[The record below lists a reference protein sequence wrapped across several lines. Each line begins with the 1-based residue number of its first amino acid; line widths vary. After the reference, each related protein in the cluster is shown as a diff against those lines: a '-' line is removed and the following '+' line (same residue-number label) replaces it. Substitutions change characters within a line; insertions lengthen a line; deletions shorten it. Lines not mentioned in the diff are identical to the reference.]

1 MVSKRNQSSE
11 IESQP
16 FQAASLNKNLNAFGF
31 STPQI
36 LLANGSFLKVLEVVR
51 IVPGKRLV
59 CRCLW
64 NGVNV
69 YAKVFIGRNAKRY
82 AERDAVGVKF
92 LSRSGIKTP
101 ALLLNVELL
110 DLSGQVLI
118 FAEVIGGINAEQAYQ
133 NSSDFYLTAKK
144 LVAELALHHQF
155 NLIQTDLYLK
165 NFLVDGNDIYTLD
178 GDGIRHYPK
187 LTKSK
192 ALSNLAVLLSKFDV
206 LEIEAWLPELIK
218 LYADARGWAITPD
231 LNDVRAMINRQR
243 IRVASHFADK
253 KVFRQCTDVAVYNNP
268 LYFVAVARHF
278 DLKQL
283 PISIEACD
291 ALIDSGLRLKSGN
304 TCTVSLT
311 SVEGVAVVVKRYNIK
326 SFFHGVSRAFRQTRA
341 AASWANAYR
350 LNILGIL
357 TPKPI
362 VLIEKRFFGLRG
374 KAYFLSEFV
383 DAPDVKSFFEQIKN
397 KNTEAAAIKEIAK
410 LFYRLYLLKLSHGDL
425 KYSNI
430 KMLDGNPCLIDLDSL
445 RQHQWGYFALKGHVQ
460 DLRRFM
466 RNWQDQPTLY
476 NTFIKEFSAV
486 YADHQA
492 LRLAGL
498 IN

>member
-1 MVSKRNQSSE
+1 MVSKRNHGAA
-11 IESQP
+11 IDNQP
-16 FQAASLNKNLNAFGF
+16 FQAASLNTHLNSFGF
-31 STPQI
+31 SRPQI
-36 LLANGSFLKVLEVVR
+36 SLANGSCLKVLEVVR
-51 IVPGKRLV
+51 IIPNKRLV

-64 NGVNV
+64 NGAKV
-69 YAKVFIGRNAKRY
+69 YAKIFVGDHAKRY
-82 AERDAVGVKF
+82 AERDALGVQL
-92 LSRSGIKTP
+92 LSQARIKTP

-110 DLSGQVLI
+110 DFSGQALI
-118 FAEVIGGINAEQAYQ
+118 FSEVSGGINSEQAYR
-133 NSSDFYLTAKK
+133 NSSDFYPTAQQ
-144 LVAELALHHQF
+144 LIAELALHHQF

-165 NFLVDGNDIYTLD
+165 NFLVDGDDIYTLD

-192 ALSNLAVLLSKFDV
+192 ALANLAVLLSKFDV
-206 LEIEAWLPELIK
+206 LEIEAWLPGLLK
-218 LYADARGWAITPD
+218 VYADARRWKALPNID
-231 LNDVRAMINRQR
+231 DVRKMINRHR
-243 IRVASHFADK
+243 ISVASHYADK

-268 LYFVAVARHF
+268 RYFEAIARNLG
-278 DLKQL
+278 LKQL
-283 PISIEACD
+283 PINIDACD
-291 ALIDSGLRLKSGN
+291 EFIASGVPLKSGN
-304 TCTVSLT
+304 TCTVSLAT
-311 SVEGVAVVVKRYNIK
+311 FEGFSVVVKRYNIK
-326 SFFHGVSRAFRQTRA
+326 SFWHGVSRAFRQTRA
-341 AASWANAYR
+341 AKSWANAYR
-350 LNILGIL
+350 LNILGIS

-362 VLIEKRFFGLRG
+362 ALVEKRFFGLRE
-374 KAYFLSEFV
+374 KAYFFSEFI

-397 KNTEAAAIKEIAK
+397 KNTEVAAIKEIAR

-445 RQHQWGYFALKGHVQ
+445 RQHQWTYFALKGHVH

>member
-1 MVSKRNQSSE
+1 MVSKRNQSSG
-11 IESQP
+11 IDSQP
-16 FQAASLNKNLNAFGF
+16 FQAASLNKSLNAFGF
-31 STPQI
+31 STPEI
-36 LLANGSFLKVLEVVR
+36 SLANGSFLKVLEVVR
-51 IVPGKRLV
+51 IVPDKRLV

-69 YAKVFIGRNAKRY
+69 YAKVFTGRYFKRY

-92 LSRSGIKTP
+92 LSKSGIKTP

-110 DLSGQVLI
+110 DFPGQALI
-118 FAEVIGGINAEQAYQ
+118 FAEVFSGINAEQAYQ

-155 NLIQTDLYLK
+155 NIIQTDLYLK
-165 NFLVDGNDIYTLD
+165 NFLVDGDDIYTLD
-178 GDGIRHYPK
+178 GDGIRNYKK
-187 LTKSK
+187 LNKSI
-192 ALSNLAVLLSKFDV
+192 ALDNLAVLLSKFDV
-206 LEIEAWLPELIK
+206 LEIEAWLPTLLK
-218 LYADARGWAITPD
+218 LYAGARGWKISPNLD
-231 LNDVRAMINRQR
+231 YLREMIDRHR
-243 IRVASHFADK
+243 TRVASHYADK
-253 KVFRQCTDVAVYNNP
+253 KVFRQCTDVAVYHNP
-268 LYFVAVARHF
+268 LYFEAVARRF
-278 DLKQL
+278 GLKQ

-291 ALIDSGLRLKSGN
+291 ALIDLGIRLKSGN
-304 TCTVSLT
+304 TCTVSLAT
-311 SVEGVAVVVKRYNIK
+311 IEGVSVVVKRYNIK
-326 SFFHGVSRAFRQTRA
+326 SFWHGVGRAFRQTRA

-362 VLIEKRFFGLRG
+362 ALIEKRFFGLRG
-374 KAYFLSEFV
+374 KAYFLSEFI

-397 KNTEAAAIKEIAK
+397 KNTETAAIKEIAK
-410 LFYRLYLLKLSHGDL
+410 LFYQLYLLKLSHGDL

-445 RQHQWGYFALKGHVQ
+445 RQHQWTYFALNGHVH

>member
-1 MVSKRNQSSE
+1 MNIDFDTLIKKSRHSFELSLSDSSVLE
-11 IESQP
+11 IQ
-16 FQAASLNKNLNAFGF
+16 
-31 STPQI
+31 
-36 LLANGSFLKVLEVVR
+36 EVVR
-51 IVPGKRLV
+51 YLPAKRLV
-59 CRCLW
+59 VKAVW
-64 NGVNV
+64 NMRHV
-69 YAKVFIGRNAKRY
+69 YAKIFVGKNFSKYAGR
-82 AERDAVGVKF
+82 DQQGVLLLEKF
-92 LSRSGIKTP
+92 KILTP
-101 ALLLNVELL
+101 ALLFVGELA
-110 DLSGQVLI
+110 GGKGGVLI
-118 FAEVIGGINAEQAYQ
+118 FEEIAGSANAEFYSQH
-133 NSSDFYLTAKK
+133 NSSSHMFVAKQ
-144 LVAELALHHQF
+144 VIRTLAKHH
-155 NLIQTDLYLK
+155 NNKIIQTDLYLK
-165 NFLVDGNDIYTLD
+165 NFLVDGDDIYTLD

-192 ALSNLAVLLSKFDV
+192 ALSSLAVLLSKFDV

-243 IRVASHFADK
+243 IRVASHYADK

-268 LYFVAVARHF
+268 LYFEAVARHF

-326 SFFHGVSRAFRQTRA
+326 SFFHCVSRAFRQTRA

-383 DAPDVKSFFEQIKN
+383 DAPDVKSFFEKIKN

-445 RQHQWGYFALKGHVQ
+445 RQHQWGYYALRGHVQ

>member
-1 MVSKRNQSSE
+1 MDSLIQMQTLGLNSNTVHLLDGTQFE
-11 IESQP
+11 ID
-16 FQAASLNKNLNAFGF
+16 
-31 STPQI
+31 
-36 LLANGSFLKVLEVVR
+36 EVVR
-51 IVPGKRLV
+51 AIPFRRLV
-59 CRCLW
+59 CRARLGG
-64 NGVNV
+64 NNV
-69 YAKVFIGRNAKRY
+69 FVKIFLGKKFEHYAS
-82 AERDAVGVKF
+82 RDREGIDSLVKNRILTPMLIHHGF
-92 LSRSGIKTP
+92 LENQLGY
-101 ALLLNVELL
+101 
-110 DLSGQVLI
+110 VLI
-118 FAEVIGGINAEQAYQ
+118 FKEIENVFDAQRVYEKASQVDLNRMANNLI
-133 NSSDFYLTAKK
+133 
-144 LVAELALHHQF
+144 LALASHH
-155 NLIQTDLYLK
+155 NAGLIQTDLYLK

-206 LEIEAWLPELIK
+206 LEIEAWLPKLLK
-218 LYADARGWAITPD
+218 LYADARGWQITPD
-231 LNDVRAMINRQR
+231 LNDVIAMINRQR
-243 IRVASHFADK
+243 IRVASHYADK
-253 KVFRQCTDVAVYNNP
+253 KVFRQCTDVAVYDSSR
-268 LYFVAVARHF
+268 YFQAIARGF
-278 DLKQL
+278 DLNQL
-283 PISIEACD
+283 PIGVEACD
-291 ALIDSGLRLKSGN
+291 VLIDSGIRLKSGN
-304 TCTVSLT
+304 TCTVSLAT
-311 SVEGVAVVVKRYNIK
+311 VEGVSVVVKRYNIK
-326 SFFHGVSRAFRQTRA
+326 SFWHGIGRAFRQTRA

-362 VLIEKRFFGLRG
+362 ALIEKRFFGLRG
-374 KAYFLSEFV
+374 KAYFLSEFI

-445 RQHQWGYFALKGHVQ
+445 RQHQWTYFALKGHVH

>member
-1 MVSKRNQSSE
+1 MDSLIQMQTLGLNSNTVHLLDGTQFE
-11 IESQP
+11 ID
-16 FQAASLNKNLNAFGF
+16 
-31 STPQI
+31 
-36 LLANGSFLKVLEVVR
+36 EVVR
-51 IVPGKRLV
+51 AIPFRRLV
-59 CRCLW
+59 CRARLGG
-64 NGVNV
+64 NNV
-69 YAKVFIGRNAKRY
+69 FVKIFLGKKFEHYAS
-82 AERDAVGVKF
+82 RDREGIDSLVKNRILTPMLIHHGF
-92 LSRSGIKTP
+92 LENQLGY
-101 ALLLNVELL
+101 
-110 DLSGQVLI
+110 VLI
-118 FAEVIGGINAEQAYQ
+118 FKEIENVFDAQRVYENASQVDLNRMA
-133 NSSDFYLTAKK
+133 NNLI
-144 LVAELALHHQF
+144 LALASHH
-155 NLIQTDLYLK
+155 NAGLIQTDLYLK

-206 LEIEAWLPELIK
+206 LEIEAWLPKLLK
-218 LYADARGWAITPD
+218 LYADARGWQITPD
-231 LNDVRAMINRQR
+231 LNDVIAMINRQR
-243 IRVASHFADK
+243 IRVASHYADK
-253 KVFRQCTDVAVYNNP
+253 KVFRQCTDVAVYDSSR
-268 LYFVAVARHF
+268 YFQAIARGF
-278 DLKQL
+278 DLNQL
-283 PISIEACD
+283 PIGVEACD
-291 ALIDSGLRLKSGN
+291 VLIDSGIRLKSGN
-304 TCTVSLT
+304 TCTVSLAT
-311 SVEGVAVVVKRYNIK
+311 VEGVSVVVKRYNIK

-445 RQHQWGYFALKGHVQ
+445 RQHQWTYFALKGHVH

>member
-16 FQAASLNKNLNAFGF
+16 FRADSLNKNLNAFGF

-36 LLANGSFLKVLEVVR
+36 SLANGSFLKVLEVVR
-51 IVPGKRLV
+51 IVPEKRLV

-69 YAKVFIGRNAKRY
+69 YAKVFIGRYSKRY

-92 LSRSGIKTP
+92 LSQSGIKTP

-110 DLSGQVLI
+110 DFSGQALI
-118 FAEVIGGINAEQAYQ
+118 FAEVFGGINAEQAYQ
-133 NSSDFYLTAKK
+133 NSSDFYSTAKK
-144 LVAELALHHQF
+144 LVSELALHHNS

-165 NFLVDGNDIYTLD
+165 NFLVDGDDIYTLD
-178 GDGIRHYPK
+178 GDGVRHYPK
-187 LTKSK
+187 LNKSR
-192 ALSNLAVLLSKFDV
+192 ALANLAVLLSKFDV
-206 LEIEAWLPELIK
+206 LEIEAWLRKLLK
-218 LYADARGWAITPD
+218 LYADSRGWKITPD

-243 IRVASHFADK
+243 IRVASHYADK
-253 KVFRQCTDVAVYNNP
+253 KVFRQCTDVAVYDSSR
-268 LYFVAVARHF
+268 YFQAIARGF
-278 DLKQL
+278 DLNQL
-283 PISIEACD
+283 PIGVEACD
-291 ALIDSGLRLKSGN
+291 VLIDSGIRLKSGN
-304 TCTVSLT
+304 TCTVSLAT
-311 SVEGVAVVVKRYNIK
+311 VEGVSVVVKRYNIK
-326 SFFHGVSRAFRQTRA
+326 SFWHGIGRAFRQTRA

-350 LNILGIL
+350 LNILGIS

-362 VLIEKRFFGLRG
+362 ALIEKRFFGLRG
-374 KAYFLSEFV
+374 KAYFLSEFI

-397 KNTEAAAIKEIAK
+397 KNTETAAIKEIAK

-430 KMLDGNPCLIDLDSL
+430 KMLDKNPCLIDLDSL

>member
-11 IESQP
+11 IESQS

-36 LLANGSFLKVLEVVR
+36 SLANGSFLKVLEVVR
-51 IVPGKRLV
+51 IVPDKRLV

-69 YAKVFIGRNAKRY
+69 YAKVFIGRYSKRY

-92 LSRSGIKTP
+92 LSQSGIKTP

-110 DLSGQVLI
+110 DFSGQALI
-118 FAEVIGGINAEQAYQ
+118 FAEVFGGINAEQAYQ
-133 NSSDFYLTAKK
+133 NSSDFYSTAKK
-144 LVAELALHHQF
+144 LVSELALHHNS

-165 NFLVDGNDIYTLD
+165 NFLVDGDDIYTLD
-178 GDGIRHYPK
+178 GDGIRHYLK
-187 LTKSK
+187 LNKSR
-192 ALSNLAVLLSKFDV
+192 ALANLAVLLSKFDV
-206 LEIEAWLPELIK
+206 LEIEAWLPKLLK
-218 LYADARGWAITPD
+218 LYADAREWKITPD

-243 IRVASHFADK
+243 IRVASHYADK
-253 KVFRQCTDVAVYNNP
+253 KVFRQCTDVAVYDSSR
-268 LYFVAVARHF
+268 YFQAIARRF

-283 PISIEACD
+283 PISDEACD
-291 ALIDSGLRLKSGN
+291 ALIDSGIRLKSGN
-304 TCTVSLT
+304 TCTVSLAT
-311 SVEGVAVVVKRYNIK
+311 IEGISVVVKRYNIK
-326 SFFHGVSRAFRQTRA
+326 SFWHAIGRAFRQTRA

-362 VLIEKRFFGLRG
+362 ALIEKRFFGLGG
-374 KAYFLSEFV
+374 KAYFLSEFS

-397 KNTEAAAIKEIAK
+397 KNTEATAIKEIAK

-445 RQHQWGYFALKGHVQ
+445 RQHQWTYFALKGHVH